1 MKDLARST
9 DLDQSILL
17 NIILEPPQL
26 QMQNRRERLED
37 DALAGILQA
46 VALGVILVIPVER
59 LYLDI
64 VEERLAQVSQAFD
77 GELNVCAVSA
87 CSSL

>member
-1 MKDLARST
+1 
-9 DLDQSILL
+9 
-17 NIILEPPQL
+17 
-26 QMQNRRERLED
+26 
-37 DALAGILQA
+37 